1 MGRCSCL
8 CSCAAV
14 PLVAAE
20 EGALEA
26 LVEDAL
32 TVEVVFRLDVD
43 SREGSADEPSDSG
56 RLVVLEVGPDE
67 LCSLGDF
74 VIVGLRG
81 VVEGKPP
88 SLDVNVGARESRLSC
103 LRWKANPAGVETPL
117 QTRSAA
123 HDRRR
128 MLFQRMLSEVAR
140 SLRSYQSVSAA
151 TLFNIRAFVA
161 AAR

>member
-1 MGRCSCL
+1 
-8 CSCAAV
+8 V

-32 TVEVVFRLDVD
+32 AVKVVLRLDLG
-43 SREGSADEPSDSG
+43 SREGSADEPPDSG

-67 LCSLGDF
+67 LCSLGEF
-74 VIVGLRG
+74 VVAGLRG
-81 VVEGKPP
+81 VVEGAPP
-88 SLDVNVGARESRLSC
+88 SLDVNVGAGESRLPC
-103 LRWKANPAGVETPL
+103 LRWRANPAGVETPL

-128 MLFQRMLSEVAR
+128 ILFQRMLSGAAR
-140 SLRSYQSVSAA
+140 SLRSYQGVSAA
-151 TLFNIRAFVA
+151 TLFNI
-161 AAR
+161 